1 MRNLLQILISLLV
14 VCGYA
19 QQPPQDILKIAK
31 KSELFEQYTG
41 SIYAQNTPTESNII
55 DEHSGTYTAKLRYN
69 AYTDAL
75 EYKTGPTVYEIAK
88 NTTVHARIG
97 DDYYY
102 YCKFKNQR
110 GFKRNGYYV
119 LVELSDQYRIY
130 KKIELK
136 ITQPKEN
143 DVVSGSSTVGKV
155 KTTETFFM
163 EINGTLTPLPT
174 NKKEILTVF
183 SDQEEELKKYLKQE
197 KIRLKRQDDLVKFVA
212 KYNALKSLST
222 SPSRSL
228 LSNTDQNN

>member
-1 MRNLLQILISLLV
+1 MRNLLQILALFLFACS
-14 VCGYA
+14 YA

-31 KSELFEQYTG
+31 KSELFEDYTG
-41 SIYAQNTPTESNII
+41 SIYAQDVPTESSVI

-69 AYTDAL
+69 AYNDAL
-75 EYKTGPTVYEIAK
+75 EYKSGPTVYEIARH
-88 NTTVHARIG
+88 TTIHARVG

-110 GFKRNGYYV
+110 GFKRSGYYV
-119 LVELSDQYRIY
+119 LVELSDQYRVY

-155 KTTETFFM
+155 KTTESFFM
-163 EINGTLTPLPT
+163 EVDGTLTPLPT

-183 SDQEEELKKYLKQE
+183 SDQEEELKKYIKQE
-197 KIRLKRQDDLVKFVA
+197 KIRLKKPDDLVKFVA
-212 KYNALKSLST
+212 KYNALKNMST
-222 SPSRSL
+222 NPSRSL